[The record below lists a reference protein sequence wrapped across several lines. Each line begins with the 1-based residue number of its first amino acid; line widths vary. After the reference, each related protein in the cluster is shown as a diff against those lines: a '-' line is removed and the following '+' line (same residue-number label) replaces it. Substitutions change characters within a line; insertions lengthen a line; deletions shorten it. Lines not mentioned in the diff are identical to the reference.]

1 VATKNLLG
9 AGDTYR
15 FGVTGSPVTNVV
27 QWWADDLSVSTVGWI
42 GPTGIAPSVGV
53 TPAPL
58 VVPPLATIQASTW

>member
-42 GPTGIAPSVGV
+42 GPSGVAAVAGPVPVVVSQYTGR
-53 TPAPL
+53 
-58 VVPPLATIQASTW
+58 W